1 MKEAQSFG
9 FHCLACNWV
18 SKVGYDIDVSV
29 NLDVNVVNSSVKK

>member
-9 FHCLACNWV
+9 FHYLSCNWV

-29 NLDVNVVNSSVKK
+29 NLNVNVVNSWVKK